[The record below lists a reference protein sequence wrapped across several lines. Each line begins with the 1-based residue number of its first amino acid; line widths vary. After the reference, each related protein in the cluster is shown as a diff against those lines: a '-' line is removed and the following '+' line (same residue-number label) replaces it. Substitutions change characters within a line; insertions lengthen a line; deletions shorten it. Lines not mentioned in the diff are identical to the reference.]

1 MNMKHYLFKNIK
13 MILLFSIGFFILI
26 IANYWMNLYIL
37 KSTIYDLQIQSMNDV
52 SNHLNKWLEAKI
64 SSLYLARDF
73 VSKLNPDENEK
84 RIHEI
89 LTNSSKLA
97 GFATIAM
104 QTSYS
109 PTLLLDKETSLYQP
123 EAFFYHEKTLF
134 DNTITLHFEP
144 YHDTMSLVM
153 CTPLRTRN
161 APKRVLCGTLPLTY
175 IQAEIAS
182 ISLPYDGKAF
192 LIDQN
197 KRILVHHD
205 AHYFFTRFPC
215 ELDKNSCHLI
225 KTSECL
231 ENYIFSYAPIKL
243 LDGYLIA
250 QLEKEK
256 VYEKVDEQ
264 LFINIVIYT
273 VSLLL
278 FILLNLLYNILAYKN
293 VKQLSTAKA
302 LIHNFIDHNEKGIL
316 IADDTQH
323 ITYYNQR
330 FLELLKVS
338 NLESKNNYLST
349 QHPFYQNLPPWV
361 QSCMNKMIKATI
373 KKQKTWENAFS
384 FSYNNQRFHF
394 FCIMSPVKDSKGN
407 YKGMIIILDD
417 ITERTEEKQ
426 QKKEQ
431 EDILF
436 QQSKMA
442 DLGKMIGAIS
452 HQWRQPLNAISILLG
467 NLLQFKK
474 MKCLTDDIFEENLQR
489 AISTTHYLSTTIDT
503 FKNFYVPEKE
513 MHVFDLKT
521 AIQDT
526 LFIVEPHFKNTNIS
540 IDFIAK
546 EKAYLC
552 ATYKNEFQQIIANLL
567 FNAKEALMEYV
578 KKEPMKIK
586 IILEE
591 TENNYTIKVE
601 DNGPG
606 ININMREMLFK
617 PFKSTKGAKGTG
629 NGLYLSQLIATQKL
643 KGHLCVLSYHN
654 PTIFLLSL
662 SKNKEDLSC

>member
-1 MNMKHYLFKNIK
+1 MSMKHYLFKNIK

-215 ELDKNSCHLI
+215 ELDKNSCHLV

-231 ENYIFSYAPIKL
+231 KNYIFSYAPIKL

-293 VKQLSTAKA
+293 VKQKKLSFYAS
-302 LIHNFIDHNEKGIL
+302 LF
-316 IADDTQH
+316 H
-323 ITYYNQR
+323 IWYPY
-330 FLELLKVS
+330 
-338 NLESKNNYLST
+338 
-349 QHPFYQNLPPWV
+349 
-361 QSCMNKMIKATI
+361 
-373 KKQKTWENAFS
+373 
-384 FSYNNQRFHF
+384 
-394 FCIMSPVKDSKGN
+394 
-407 YKGMIIILDD
+407 
-417 ITERTEEKQ
+417 
-426 QKKEQ
+426 
-431 EDILF
+431 
-436 QQSKMA
+436 
-442 DLGKMIGAIS
+442 
-452 HQWRQPLNAISILLG
+452 
-467 NLLQFKK
+467 
-474 MKCLTDDIFEENLQR
+474 
-489 AISTTHYLSTTIDT
+489 
-503 FKNFYVPEKE
+503 
-513 MHVFDLKT
+513 
-521 AIQDT
+521 
-526 LFIVEPHFKNTNIS
+526 
-540 IDFIAK
+540 
-546 EKAYLC
+546 
-552 ATYKNEFQQIIANLL
+552 
-567 FNAKEALMEYV
+567 
-578 KKEPMKIK
+578 
-586 IILEE
+586 
-591 TENNYTIKVE
+591 
-601 DNGPG
+601 
-606 ININMREMLFK
+606 
-617 PFKSTKGAKGTG
+617 
-629 NGLYLSQLIATQKL
+629 
-643 KGHLCVLSYHN
+643 
-654 PTIFLLSL
+654 
-662 SKNKEDLSC
+662 